1 MATIVIP
8 VQIGSS
14 WLLYITERSG
24 TQTTL
29 WLASGVQDNM
39 EARQAIRQL
48 DALMQSIGRGAL
60 DIWLRMVLRDATVK
74 GDGSQREIENLQR
87 GIAMRDFQIIKPT
100 HFAAREVTPGVL
112 CMFFIRMLVSTANSQ
127 ISTLRANHMLL
138 QTGEVGGVA
147 AADHTRGVMQFS
159 LAADR
164 ILGRFFDPEGLEEEG
179 LGPRPNT
186 QRGGRDNMRGGFGT

>member
-48 DALMQSIGRGAL
+48 DALI
-60 DIWLRMVLRDATVK
+60 
-74 GDGSQREIENLQR
+74 
-87 GIAMRDFQIIKPT
+87 
-100 HFAAREVTPGVL
+100 
-112 CMFFIRMLVSTANSQ
+112 
-127 ISTLRANHMLL
+127 
-138 QTGEVGGVA
+138 
-147 AADHTRGVMQFS
+147 
-159 LAADR
+159 
-164 ILGRFFDPEGLEEEG
+164 
-179 LGPRPNT
+179 
-186 QRGGRDNMRGGFGT
+186 

>member
-8 VQIGSS
+8 VQIGSA

-29 WLASGVQDNM
+29 WLASEVQNGV
-39 EARQAIRQL
+39 ESYHAIRQL
-48 DALMQSIGRGAL
+48 DALMQSVGRGAL
-60 DIWLRMVLRDATVK
+60 DIWLRMVMRDITVK
-74 GDGSQREIENLQR
+74 GDVSQREIENLQR
-87 GIAMRDFQIIKPT
+87 SISMRDFQIIKVT
-100 HFAAREVTPGVL
+100 HFNASEVTPGVL

-127 ISTLRANHMLL
+127 ISTLRANHTLL

-164 ILGRFFDPEGLEEEG
+164 MLGSFFDPEGLEEEG
-179 LGPRPNT
+179 LVPRPNT
-186 QRGGRDNMRGGFGT
+186 QRGGFGT

>member
-8 VQIGSS
+8 VQVGGA

-39 EARQAIRQL
+39 EAREAVREL

-87 GIAMRDFQIIKPT
+87 SISMRDFQIIKAT
-100 HFAAREVTPGVL
+100 HFAASEVTPGVL
-112 CMFFIRMLVSTANSQ
+112 CMFFIRMLVSTANS
-127 ISTLRANHMLL
+127 
-138 QTGEVGGVA
+138 
-147 AADHTRGVMQFS
+147 
-159 LAADR
+159 
-164 ILGRFFDPEGLEEEG
+164 
-179 LGPRPNT
+179 
-186 QRGGRDNMRGGFGT
+186 

>member
-24 TQTTL
+24 TQTAL
-29 WLASGVQDNM
+29 WLAPGVQDNM
-39 EARQAIRQL
+39 EAREAVREL

-100 HFAAREVTPGVL
+100 HFNAREVTPGVL

-127 ISTLRANHMLL
+127 I
-138 QTGEVGGVA
+138 
-147 AADHTRGVMQFS
+147 
-159 LAADR
+159 
-164 ILGRFFDPEGLEEEG
+164 
-179 LGPRPNT
+179 
-186 QRGGRDNMRGGFGT
+186 

>member
-8 VQIGSS
+8 VQIGSA

-29 WLASGVQDNM
+29 WLASGVQNDM
-39 EARQAIRQL
+39 ESHRAIRQL

-60 DIWLRMVLRDATVK
+60 DIWLRMVMRDITVK

-87 GIAMRDFQIIKPT
+87 SISLRDFQIIKAT
-100 HFAAREVTPGVL
+100 HFAASEVTPGVL

-164 ILGRFFDPEGLEEEG
+164 MLGSFFDPEGLEEEG
-179 LGPRPNT
+179 LVPRPNT
-186 QRGGRDNMRGGFGT
+186 QRGGFGT